1 VCKHRLMSDR
11 DEPCN
16 EQDQDRETVELPE
29 SPIARWSFILTL
41 WIEVAGTDPGNP
53 SWRGSIETPSRQ
65 RTYFRSLTKLN
76 DYLVAATGWQEP
88 PA

>member
-1 VCKHRLMSDR
+1 M
-11 DEPCN
+11 
-16 EQDQDRETVELPE
+16 
-29 SPIARWSFILTL
+29 TL